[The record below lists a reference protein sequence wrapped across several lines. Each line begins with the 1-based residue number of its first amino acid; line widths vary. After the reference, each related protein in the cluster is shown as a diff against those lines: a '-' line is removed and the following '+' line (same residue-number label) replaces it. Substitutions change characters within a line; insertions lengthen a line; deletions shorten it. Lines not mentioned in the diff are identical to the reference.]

1 MNLDFNFNIGRNPV
15 AAGQAAASAAPQ
27 GLADKGA
34 LRGANG
40 LTVTQ
45 APAAPEDIA
54 AAGIPESAL
63 TRDDDLG
70 RLVSSAF
77 ALPAPPMPDFGNS

>member
-1 MNLDFNFNIGRNPV
+1 MNLDFNVNIGRNPV
-15 AAGQAAASAAPQ
+15 AAGQAAAPATPQ
-27 GLADKGA
+27 GPADTGA
-34 LRGANG
+34 FRNADG

-54 AAGIPESAL
+54 AAEIPESAL
-63 TRDDDLG
+63 SRDDDLG

-77 ALPAPPMPDFGNS
+77 ALPAPPMPDFGNA

>member
-15 AAGQAAASAAPQ
+15 AAGQAASSAGPQ
-27 GLADKGA
+27 GLADKNS

-54 AAGIPESAL
+54 AAEIPESAL

-70 RLVSSAF
+70 HLVSSAF
-77 ALPAPPMPDFGNS
+77 ALPAPPMPDFHNA